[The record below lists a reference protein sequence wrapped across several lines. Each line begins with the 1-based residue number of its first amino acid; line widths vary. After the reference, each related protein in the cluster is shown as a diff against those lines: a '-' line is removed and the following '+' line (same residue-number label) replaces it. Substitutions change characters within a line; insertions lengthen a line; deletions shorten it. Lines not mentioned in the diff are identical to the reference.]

1 MIRTTVLVGLTAL
14 VFLQP
19 IVFSRLDLPRVRQG
33 EMEVDLPT
41 EGQREE
47 EQQDQLGQT

>member
-1 MIRTTVLVGLTAL
+1 MIRTTVLVGLTAH

-19 IVFSRLDLPRVRQG
+19 IVLSRLDLPRLRQR
-33 EMEVDLPT
+33 EVEVDLPAG
-41 EGQREE
+41 GQREE